1 MHSCRYNSD
10 IRHHVQNTIILLCN
24 ISVEIDRYKRVFKRC
39 YYELQKCIN
48 VLVGI
53 DGSRQ
58 AKFAF
63 SKATEIAK
71 KNNANLYLLSVT
83 NGQKFPD
90 STPKGYGFADNS
102 IYQPAVDEMEQQ
114 LAELKQI
121 AEDSG
126 VNKITTDVLIGN
138 SKEEL
143 AVNYPEKHKIDML
156 VVGATGLNS
165 ISRLIVGSTASYCV
179 RVAPCDVTVVKT
191 DNSNKPIDIKKSIH
205 R

>member
-1 MHSCRYNSD
+1 MS
-10 IRHHVQNTIILLCN
+10 
-24 ISVEIDRYKRVFKRC
+24 YK
-39 YYELQKCIN
+39 N

-63 SKATEIAK
+63 YKGVEIAK
-71 KNNANLYLLSVT
+71 QDNANLYLLSVI

-102 IYQPAVDEMEQQ
+102 VYQPVVDEMKQQ

-121 AEDSG
+121 ATDSG
-126 VNKITTDVLIGN
+126 ITATTTEVLIGN

-143 AVNYPEKHKIDML
+143 AANYPQKHDIDML

-165 ISRLIVGSTASYCV
+165 VGRLIVGSTASYCV

-191 DNSNKPIDIKKSIH
+191 DNSNKPIDIKKSLH

>member
-1 MHSCRYNSD
+1 MS
-10 IRHHVQNTIILLCN
+10 
-24 ISVEIDRYKRVFKRC
+24 YK
-39 YYELQKCIN
+39 N

-58 AKFAF
+58 AKLAF
-63 SKATEIAK
+63 YKATEMAK
-71 KNNANLYLLSVT
+71 TNRAALHLLAVI

-102 IYQPAVDEMEQQ
+102 VYQPAIDEMKDQ

-121 AEDSG
+121 AEDAG
-126 VNKITTDVLIGN
+126 IVKVATAVLIGN
-138 SKEEL
+138 SKEDL
-143 AVNYPEKHKIDML
+143 AVKYSQQHDIDLL

-165 ISRLIVGSTASYCV
+165 IGRLIVGSTAAYCV
-179 RVAPCDVTVVKT
+179 RVAKCDVTVVKT
-191 DNSNKPIDIKKSIH
+191 DNSNQPIEIKKSIH

>member
-1 MHSCRYNSD
+1 MLTDSNYLEVLIMS
-10 IRHHVQNTIILLCN
+10 
-24 ISVEIDRYKRVFKRC
+24 YK
-39 YYELQKCIN
+39 N

-63 SKATEIAK
+63 YKAAEIAK
-71 KNNANLYLLSVT
+71 NSHAKLHLLAVI

-90 STPKGYGFADNS
+90 HTPQGYGFADNS
-102 IYQPAVDEMEQQ
+102 IYEPAIDEMNSQ
-114 LAELKQI
+114 LSELKQI
-121 AEDSG
+121 ANDAGISNVETS
-126 VNKITTDVLIGN
+126 VMIGN

-143 AVNYPEKHKIDML
+143 AVLYPQQHDLDML

-165 ISRLIVGSTASYCV
+165 IGQLIVGSTAAYCV
-179 RVAPCDVTVVKT
+179 RVATCDVTVVKT
-191 DNSNKPIDIKKSIH
+191 DNSNKPIDIKKSVH

>member
-1 MHSCRYNSD
+1 MS
-10 IRHHVQNTIILLCN
+10 
-24 ISVEIDRYKRVFKRC
+24 YK
-39 YYELQKCIN
+39 N

-63 SKATEIAK
+63 YKAAEIAK
-71 KNNANLYLLSVT
+71 ANQAKLHLLAVI

-90 STPKGYGFADNS
+90 STPQGYGFADNS
-102 IYQPAVDEMEQQ
+102 IYKPAIDEMKNQLSELEQT
-114 LAELKQI
+114 AK
-121 AEDSG
+121 DSG
-126 VNKITTDVLIGN
+126 INQVETSVMIGN

-143 AVNYPEKHKIDML
+143 AVFYPQQHNIDML

-165 ISRLIVGSTASYCV
+165 IGRLIVGSTAAYCV
-179 RVAPCDVTVVKT
+179 RVASCDVTVVKT
-191 DNSNKPIDIKKSIH
+191 DNSNKPIDIKKSVH

>member
-1 MHSCRYNSD
+1 MS
-10 IRHHVQNTIILLCN
+10 
-24 ISVEIDRYKRVFKRC
+24 YK
-39 YYELQKCIN
+39 N

-53 DGSRQ
+53 DGSKQ

-63 SKATEIAK
+63 YKAVEIAK
-71 KNNANLYLLSVT
+71 EDHANLHLLSVI

-90 STPKGYGFADNS
+90 STPQGYGFADNHV
-102 IYQPAVDEMEQQ
+102 YDPAVKTMKAQ
-114 LAELKQI
+114 LAELKQT
-121 AEDSG
+121 AEKNG
-126 VNKITTDVLIGN
+126 IENVETTVKIGN

-143 AVNYPEKHKIDML
+143 ASKYPQDHAIDML

-165 ISRLIVGSTASYCV
+165 IGRLIVGSTAAYCV
-179 RVAPCDVTVVKT
+179 RVADCDVTVVKT